1 MSNTSKNPLATCT
14 GRILVVRDGKD
25 GKDGV
30 GIKSADVVF
39 AVGSRKDVAPADG
52 NEWKTT
58 FAELSLT
65 ADGYV
70 WTCTKTVMTDES
82 VVYSGKYCLG
92 ACSGFADIIELYA
105 LGDDNVTPPES
116 GWKQSYTPAKGKWL
130 WTKNEL
136 HFQNSASV
144 VTTKAIC
151 IGYFANDGENGT
163 SFNLCG
169 SAIAQY
175 ATFSALKKK
184 GTFAV
189 GDIYLL
195 DSSND
200 ADSTANNKYNKPSV
214 ASYVNAPDYDWYISS
229 ANIGDAYRIGTDL
242 WVCTE
247 TTWVNMGSI
256 QGPEGEPGE
265 AAFWVVLT
273 KDQVTFESDQNGMV
287 EEATKYVSL
296 RALLGVTI
304 LEPSSYELEIVSGEN
319 YDFSKAS
326 FSKHATSVD
335 VNIPSSG
342 IATKSINDNLT
353 VSSPFSSVRL
363 KISYGDYVTFVN
375 IAIVV
380 DTSVVDG
387 YFRTGIEGLEAKYTT
402 INTSVDGVKRTLVQ
416 QQTSIT
422 ANAKEIRQTAEKATT
437 IEQNLN
443 GVMTTVQTWQQAGVV
458 TKSDYAGLFSQYAE
472 NNNLVARSEIAA
484 FITKDEVGNMIS
496 VAKISADNIV
506 FNGKFFEVETENLKV
521 AKDGTLKSKNGT
533 FINVRTS
540 GFLYK
545 SKLEINDDNFSNY
558 FSIRREVEE
567 FKIYECDLIKAGSWI
582 ELNLNDSNSNLLTV
596 ELPAIRPDVAYTQ
609 EQLDAARRLIG
620 NQVII
625 YNKGSR
631 WVTFSNA
638 FRDGGFVSIAI
649 EQGDFII
656 LDCKLSAD
664 SSEKEIVCWEW
675 KRGTAHTANN

>member
-25 GKDGV
+25 GI
-30 GIKSADVVF
+30 GIKNADVIF
-39 AVGSRKDVAPADG
+39 AVGTRKDVAPADG
-52 NEWKTT
+52 NGWKTT
-58 FAELSLT
+58 FAELTLT
-65 ADGYV
+65 VDGYV
-70 WTCTKTVMTDES
+70 WTCTKIVMTDES
-82 VVYSGKYCLG
+82 VIYSGKYCLG
-92 ACSGFADIIELYA
+92 ACSDFADIIELYA
-105 LGDDNVTPPES
+105 LGDDNVTPPEN
-116 GWKQSYTPAKGKWL
+116 GWKQSYTPVKGKWL

-136 HFQNSASV
+136 HFLNSANV
-144 VTTKAIC
+144 ATTKAIC

-169 SAIAQY
+169 SAVGHY
-175 ATFSALKKK
+175 ATFSAMKKK

-214 ASYVNAPDYDWYISS
+214 ASYMNAPDYDWYISS
-229 ANIGDAYRIGTDL
+229 ANIGDAYRIDTDL

-247 TTWVNMGSI
+247 TRWVNMGSI
-256 QGPEGEPGE
+256 QGPEGDPGE
-265 AAFWVVLT
+265 DAIWVTLSPNQVAFN
-273 KDQVTFESDQNGMV
+273 SDEKGMV
-287 EEATKYVSL
+287 EDDVRKSVGITVF
-296 RALLGVTI
+296 LGSKIVTQ
-304 LEPSSYELEIVSGEN
+304 SSQISIVSGEC
-319 YDFSKAS
+319 YDITKAS
-326 FSKHATSVD
+326 VVRNNGTSFIIGI
-335 VNIPSSG
+335 NSSG
-342 IATKSINDNLT
+342 ISTKKITDTLT
-353 VSSPFSSVRL
+353 VSCPFSSITV
-363 KISYGDYVTFVN
+363 KISYDDYVKYVTIN
-375 IAIVV
+375 IVV

-402 INTSVDGVKRTLVQ
+402 INTNMDGVVATLVQ
-416 QQTSIT
+416 QQASIT
-422 ANAKEIRQTAEKATT
+422 ANAKEIKQTVEKVTAT
-437 IEQNLN
+437 ELNLN

-458 TKSDYAGLFSQYAE
+458 TRSDYAGLFSQYAE

-484 FITKDEVGNMIS
+484 FITKDDVGNMIS

-521 AKDGTLKSKNGT
+521 TKDGTISSKNGT

-540 GFLYK
+540 GFFYK
-545 SKLEINDDNFSNY
+545 SKLEINDSNFSNY
-558 FSIRREVEE
+558 FSISREVEE
-567 FKIYECDLIKAGSWI
+567 FKIYECDLIKAGAWI
-582 ELNLNDSNSNLLTV
+582 ELNLNSSNSNILTID
-596 ELPAIRPDVAYTQ
+596 LPAIRSNVGYTQ

-625 YNKGSR
+625 YNKGR
-631 WVTFSNA
+631 RYATFNNT
-638 FRDGGFVSIAI
+638 FKDGNFVSVTI

-664 SSEKEIVCWEW
+664 SSGKEVVCWEW